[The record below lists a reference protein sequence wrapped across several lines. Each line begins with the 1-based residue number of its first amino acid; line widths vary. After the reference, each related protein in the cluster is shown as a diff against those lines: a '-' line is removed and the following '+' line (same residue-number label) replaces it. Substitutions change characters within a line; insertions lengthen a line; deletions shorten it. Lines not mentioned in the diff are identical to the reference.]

1 VAHRVPRSYQPTTP
15 NLWRLLRNVRRPD
28 DERDPEIILLERVRR
43 GPAVSVGRYA
53 FRTFQTMAFSSVVF
67 AGASQ
72 FAALQL
78 MVEDAP
84 VLIVIATA
92 LAVNL
97 RMAMYSASLAVW
109 LGQAPLW
116 QRALIAYVN
125 VDQSY
130 AVSINRY
137 EDEPDLTVPQR
148 IAFFF
153 GAVTPVC
160 PMWVVATGLGIWLG
174 EGIPE
179 WMALDF
185 AVPICFLAIIAPMMR
200 SIAHVVAAVVSIV
213 LALILAGLPY
223 NLGLLVAAV
232 GAMIVGA
239 QTELWMQREVKT

>member
-1 VAHRVPRSYQPTTP
+1 MTDAPLKSQYWSGFRQGLPFMLVVVPFGLLFGVVASESGFTP
-15 NLWRLLRNVRRPD
+15 VQ
-28 DERDPEIILLERVRR
+28 I
-43 GPAVSVGRYA
+43 
-53 FRTFQTMAFSSVVF
+53 MAFSSVVF

-84 VLIVIATA
+84 FLIVVATA

-109 LGQAPLW
+109 LGEAPLW
-116 QRALIAYVN
+116 KRALIAYVN

-130 AVSINRY
+130 AVSVNRY
-137 EDEPDLTVPQR
+137 EDRPQMSLAAR

-153 GAVTPVC
+153 GAVTPIC
-160 PMWVVATGLGIWLG
+160 PVWVLATGVGIWVG
-174 EGIPE
+174 DAIPE

-200 SIAHVVAAVVSIV
+200 TLAHMVAALVSIV
-213 LALILAGLPY
+213 LALALAGLPY
-223 NLGLLVAAV
+223 NTGLLIAAIV
-232 GAMIVGA
+232 AMIVGA
-239 QTELWMQREVKT
+239 RVEVMSARRVPA

>member
-1 VAHRVPRSYQPTTP
+1 MPEQAQHSHYWDGVRQGVPFLLVVIPFGMLFGVVATEAGFT
-15 NLWRLLRNVRRPD
+15 
-28 DERDPEIILLERVRR
+28 
-43 GPAVSVGRYA
+43 
-53 FRTFQTMAFSSVVF
+53 TFQTMAFSSVVF
-67 AGASQ
+67 AGAAQ

-78 MVEDAP
+78 MVDNAP
-84 VLIVIATA
+84 IVIVMATA

-109 LGQAPLW
+109 LGDAPLW
-116 QRALIAYVN
+116 KRALIAYVN

-137 EDEPDLTVPQR
+137 EDQPDLALADR

-160 PMWVVATGLGIWLG
+160 PMWVVATALGIWVG
-174 EGIPE
+174 DAIPS

-200 SIAHVVAAVVSIV
+200 TLAHMLAAVASIV
-213 LALILAGLPY
+213 LALLFAGLPY
-223 NLGLLVAAV
+223 NLGLLIAAV
-232 GAMIVGA
+232 LAMIVGA
-239 QTELWMQREVKT
+239 QVELWQARRAVP

>member
-1 VAHRVPRSYQPTTP
+1 MSGSIAKSHYWAGFREGVPFLLVVIPFGMLFGVVATEAGLT
-15 NLWRLLRNVRRPD
+15 
-28 DERDPEIILLERVRR
+28 
-43 GPAVSVGRYA
+43 
-53 FRTFQTMAFSSVVF
+53 TFQTMAFSSVVF

-84 VLIVIATA
+84 ILIVIATA

-97 RMAMYSASLAVW
+97 RMAMYSASLSVW
-109 LGQAPLW
+109 MGDAPFW

-130 AVSINRY
+130 AVSINRF
-137 EDEPDLTVPQR
+137 EDQPQLTLPQR
-148 IAFFF
+148 VAFFF

-160 PMWVVATGLGIWLG
+160 PMWVVATGVGIWVG
-174 EGIPE
+174 DTIPD

-200 SIAHVVAAVVSIV
+200 TLAHVIAAVTSIV
-213 LALILAGLPY
+213 LALVLAGLPY
-223 NLGLLVAAV
+223 NLGLLGAAV
-232 GAMIVGA
+232 VAMMVGA
-239 QTELWMQREVKT
+239 QVEVWMARNAAAKGDI

>member
-1 VAHRVPRSYQPTTP
+1 MSGATPKSSYWAGFREGLPFLLVVMPFGLLFGVVATEAGFT
-15 NLWRLLRNVRRPD
+15 
-28 DERDPEIILLERVRR
+28 
-43 GPAVSVGRYA
+43 AV
-53 FRTFQTMAFSSVVF
+53 QTMAFSSVVF

-84 VLIVIATA
+84 TLIVLVTA

-109 LGQAPLW
+109 LGDAPLW
-116 QRALIAYVN
+116 QRALVAYVN

-137 EDEPDLTVPQR
+137 EDRPDMTLPNR

-174 EGIPE
+174 DTIPE

-185 AVPICFLAIIAPMMR
+185 AVPICFLAIMAPMMR
-200 SIAHVVAAVVSIV
+200 TLAHMLAAVTSIVVALV
-213 LALILAGLPY
+213 LAGLPF
-223 NLGLLVAAV
+223 NLGLLAAAVAA
-232 GAMIVGA
+232 MMVGA
-239 QTELWMQREVKT
+239 QVELQMSRRAAA

>member
-1 VAHRVPRSYQPTTP
+1 MSGATQKSSYWAGFREGLPFLLVVMPFGLLFGVVATEAGFTA
-15 NLWRLLRNVRRPD
+15 L
-28 DERDPEIILLERVRR
+28 
-43 GPAVSVGRYA
+43 
-53 FRTFQTMAFSSVVF
+53 QTMAFSSVVF

-84 VLIVIATA
+84 TLIVLVTA

-97 RMAMYSASLAVW
+97 RMAMYSASLSVW
-109 LGQAPLW
+109 LGDAPLW
-116 QRALIAYVN
+116 QRALVAYVN

-137 EDEPDLTVPQR
+137 EDQPDMALPNR

-174 EGIPE
+174 DTIPD

-185 AVPICFLAIIAPMMR
+185 AVPICFLAIMAPMMR
-200 SIAHVVAAVVSIV
+200 TLAHMLAAVTSIVVA
-213 LALILAGLPY
+213 LALAGLPF

-232 GAMIVGA
+232 VAMMVGA
-239 QTELWMQREVKT
+239 QVELRVARKALA